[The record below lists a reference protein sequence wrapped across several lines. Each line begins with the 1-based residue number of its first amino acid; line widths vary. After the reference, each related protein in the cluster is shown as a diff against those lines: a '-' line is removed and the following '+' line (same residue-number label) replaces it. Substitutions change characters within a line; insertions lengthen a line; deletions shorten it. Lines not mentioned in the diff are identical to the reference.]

1 MLDCIIFDLDGTLV
15 DTLGD
20 ISDAMNRTLAYFGF
34 ETKSQDNYMQLIG
47 GGSRNMVD
55 SLVPADIAAQVY
67 DHFLAQYEYHMT
79 DRTCAYPDVAATLR
93 QLQQDGIKLAVVTN
107 KYYHQAVEI
116 IEALFGDIQ
125 FDAIQGYVPGAF
137 RKPHPQTTFA
147 VLDQLDVSPSNALF
161 VGDTPT
167 DMKTAAAAGID
178 SVFVTWGYGELTDA
192 DNCQPMKCID
202 HISGLTEV
210 IQSPEYFGRQ
220 IALLGSTFDK
230 AFANLAHQ
238 AAI

>member
-20 ISDAMNRTLAYFGF
+20 ISDAMNKTLAYFGF
-34 ETKSQDNYMQLIG
+34 ETKSQDSYSQLIG

-55 SLVPADIAAQVY
+55 TLVPADIASPVY

-137 RKPHPQTTFA
+137 KKPHPQTTFA
-147 VLDQLDVSPSNALF
+147 VLDQLYVNPSARLF
-161 VGDTPT
+161 VGDT
-167 DMKTAAAAGID
+167 M
-178 SVFVTWGYGELTDA
+178 
-192 DNCQPMKCID
+192 
-202 HISGLTEV
+202 
-210 IQSPEYFGRQ
+210 
-220 IALLGSTFDK
+220 
-230 AFANLAHQ
+230 
-238 AAI
+238 